1 MCPTFGHDQLNCAYW
16 PEEEEV
22 EEGKKENG
30 KQNKKI
36 KF

>member
-16 PEEEEV
+16 PKEEE

-30 KQNKKI
+30 KQNKTI